1 MADKRKIIIPMVLIL
16 LIGSYFAFKFVN
28 RDNLNVIS
36 GSGTIEVTEVE
47 ISSKLSGKIEKLN
60 AGEGDNVSEGQ
71 LLVELAH
78 DELTAQL
85 GSAGE
90 QIKQLETQVKNA
102 ETNYRRARELL
113 RAGGYSQQAF
123 DRDETLFKVTKSQYQ
138 AALQNQNQLKAQ
150 IDNAYLV
157 TPIAGVVLQKNSE
170 LGEIASPG
178 MSVMTIGNLA
188 KPWVK
193 IYVSE
198 NRIGRIKVGDKAYVS
213 IDSFPG
219 RNFEGRLTYISSQ
232 AEFTPKN
239 VQTKED
245 RVRLVY
251 AVKIALDNK
260 DGIFK
265 PGMPADAVINASN
278 N

>member
-1 MADKRKIIIPMVLIL
+1 MADKRKIIIPIVLVL
-16 LIGSYFAFKFVN
+16 AIGGYFAFKYVN
-28 RDNLNVIS
+28 KENPNIIS
-36 GSGTIEVTEVE
+36 GSGTIEVTQVE
-47 ISSKLSGKIEKLN
+47 ISSKLSGRITKLN
-60 AGEGDNVSEGQ
+60 AEEGDTVRAGQ

-78 DELTAQL
+78 DELRAQFE
-85 GSAGE
+85 SAKE
-90 QIKQLETQVKNA
+90 QVKQLDTQMKNA
-102 ETNYRRARELL
+102 ESNYKRAKELL
-113 RAGGYSQQAF
+113 AAGGYSQQAF
-123 DRDETLFKVTKSQYQ
+123 ERDETLFKVTSSQYESSK
-138 AALQNQNQLKAQ
+138 QNLNLLKAQ

-170 LGEIASPG
+170 LGEMASPG
-178 MSVMTIGNLA
+178 MSVMTIGNMS

-193 IYVSE
+193 VYVSE
-198 NRIGRIKVGDKAYVS
+198 NRIGRIKVGDMAYIS

-219 RNFEGRLTYISSQ
+219 RKFEGKLTYISSK

-251 AVKIALDNK
+251 AVKIALENK
-260 DGIFK
+260 EGIFK